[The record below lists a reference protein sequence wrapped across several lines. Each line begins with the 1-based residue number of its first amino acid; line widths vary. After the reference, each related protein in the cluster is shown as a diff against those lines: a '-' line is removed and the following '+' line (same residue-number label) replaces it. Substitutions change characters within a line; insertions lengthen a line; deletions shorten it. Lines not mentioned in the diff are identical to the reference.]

1 MVATATFTDSNIS
14 NPVAVAPASLTV
26 TAGGPAIY
34 TITVNFGGNSTV
46 CNSPLSVSGLPVGA
60 SASFSPSTVAG
71 AGGGQAT
78 SAMTIST
85 TGAGPTTTPGGTHPF
100 VVTAGLG
107 TGCDGAARTAN
118 GTLVVQP
125 AGSVD
130 GTAPVVTSVMASPTP
145 TNGTAAVV
153 LTATATDAESNI
165 QSAEYNIDGAGFIA
179 MTATDG
185 AFDEL
190 AEDLTA
196 TIAAAVIA
204 ALTDGTH
211 TLCVRATDVAGNT
224 SMDAVACTTIL
235 VDKTSPVV
243 SGVSASPNPT
253 NGSAAVVLTATATD
267 ALTDVTSAEYNIDG
281 GAFMAMS
288 ASDGAFDELSEG
300 VTVTIA
306 AAAVA
311 ALTDGNHT
319 LCVRATDAV
328 SNTSGDADACTTL
341 VVDQTPPAVSGVSAT
356 PNPVANG
363 TSTVLSATI
372 TDALTNVVSAQYS
385 TDGGGSWNDF
395 PAFTA
400 GLVVDV
406 SKTLS
411 LPTGVYNLCV
421 RGTDAAGNTSVV
433 EACTLLAVYDPSA
446 GFVTGGGWIDSPAGA
461 YAADPGLTGKASFG
475 FVSKYKKG
483 ATVPDGNTEFQF
495 HAAGFK
501 FQSTVYEWLVVAG
514 SKAQFKGDGKVNGND
529 GYRFILTAVD
539 GDRKPDTFRIKIWG
553 LATGT
558 VVYDNQMGLADTG
571 DPATTLAGGSIVIH
585 AK

>member
-1 MVATATFTDSNIS
+1 
-14 NPVAVAPASLTV
+14 
-26 TAGGPAIY
+26 
-34 TITVNFGGNSTV
+34 
-46 CNSPLSVSGLPVGA
+46 
-60 SASFSPSTVAG
+60 
-71 AGGGQAT
+71 
-78 SAMTIST
+78 
-85 TGAGPTTTPGGTHPF
+85 
-100 VVTAGLG
+100 
-107 TGCDGAARTAN
+107 
-118 GTLVVQP
+118 
-125 AGSVD
+125 
-130 GTAPVVTSVMASPTP
+130 
-145 TNGTAAVV
+145 
-153 LTATATDAESNI
+153 
-165 QSAEYNIDGAGFIA
+165 
-179 MTATDG
+179 
-185 AFDEL
+185 
-190 AEDLTA
+190 
-196 TIAAAVIA
+196 
-204 ALTDGTH
+204 
-211 TLCVRATDVAGNT
+211 
-224 SMDAVACTTIL
+224 MDAVACTTIL

-267 ALTDVTSAEYNIDG
+267 ALTDVTSAEYNLDG

-514 SKAQFKGDGKVNGND
+514 SKAQFKGDGKVTGND

-539 GDRKPDTFRIKIWG
+539 GDRKPDTFRIKIWE